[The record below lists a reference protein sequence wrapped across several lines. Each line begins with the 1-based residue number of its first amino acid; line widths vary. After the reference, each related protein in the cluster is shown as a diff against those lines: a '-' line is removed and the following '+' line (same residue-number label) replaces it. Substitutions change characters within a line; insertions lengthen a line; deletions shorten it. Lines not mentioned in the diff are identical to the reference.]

1 MVKFADETTLEG
13 LITTDESN
21 YRDEVLRLV
30 KWCDHNNLELNVSK
44 TKEMILDFRKTKA
57 DTIPLLIK
65 DKQVDVVSEFKCLG
79 LVISDDLKWE
89 QNKNKIVKKAQQ
101 RLYFLRRLK
110 MFGVKTEVLISFYR
124 TITESVLTFAMSVWY
139 GNISK
144 AENSALN

>member
-65 DKQVDVVSEFKCLG
+65 DKQVDVVSEFKFLE
-79 LVISDDLKWE
+79 LVISDHLKWE
-89 QNKNKIVKKAQQ
+89 NKHICLFHCQILKQRVINQLNALLFNFLWNNKRSVCFPISND
-101 RLYFLRRLK
+101 LK
-110 MFGVKTEVLISFYR
+110 
-124 TITESVLTFAMSVWY
+124 
-139 GNISK
+139 
-144 AENSALN
+144 